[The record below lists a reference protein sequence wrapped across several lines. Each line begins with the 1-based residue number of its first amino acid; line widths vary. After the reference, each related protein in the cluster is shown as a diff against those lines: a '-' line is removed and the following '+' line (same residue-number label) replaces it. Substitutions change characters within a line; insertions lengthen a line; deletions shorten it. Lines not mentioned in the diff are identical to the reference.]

1 MTDHSEDVYYCLVYC
16 PRRDVDDGEEFG
28 GIFGNSPE
36 QRESLEKTVRDF
48 CEEKSRSLKLKTDNS
63 ILDQPFVKREDRN
76 ELEDLSLVDED
87 DEVVLVITKAA
98 DVDQHVTNALN
109 QSIPR
114 SLYLCR
120 IISFPPD
127 YVEDPFPKEVEDM
140 WDDVIPYITPG
151 HDEFLFGRLLATCVS
166 MTDAE
171 AHALA
176 ECQKR
181 TDPKNGKDSWIL
193 NMDDRF
199 WLSATTEEGRLRH
212 IIVVGKWR
220 RRRATGKWVH
230 GKMR

>member
-1 MTDHSEDVYYCLVYC
+1 MTDHSENVYYCLVYC
-16 PRRDVDDGEEFG
+16 PREDMDDGEEFG

-36 QRESLEKTVRDF
+36 QRELLEKTVRNF
-48 CEEKSRSLKLKTDNS
+48 CEEKSRSLKLKSDNS
-63 ILDQPFVKREDRN
+63 ILDQPFVKQEGRN
-76 ELEDLSLVDED
+76 ELENLSLVDED
-87 DEVVLVITKAA
+87 GEVLLVITKAA
-98 DVDQHVTNALN
+98 DVDQQVTDALN
-109 QSIPR
+109 QPTPQ
-114 SLYLCR
+114 SLNLCR

-127 YVEDPFPKEVEDM
+127 YFEDPLPEEVEDR
-140 WDDVIPYITPG
+140 WDAVTPYITPG
-151 HDEFLFGRLLATCVS
+151 HDSFLFGGLVATYVS
-166 MTDAE
+166 MADAR

-181 TDPKNGKDSWIL
+181 TDPKNGKDSDVL